1 MKKNA
6 YWFLAGFLVW
16 CIASAIWYLL
26 DVKGVLISDPKYFN
40 ATNRFVAIAE
50 ILFMLLG
57 ACLFGFAIAWWLKQA
72 EVFALE
78 NSVDEFKSEN
88 QNLAAKSNA
97 INHQFQSYRTKSV
110 SEISGMKL
118 KLSEAKHELDSLKK
132 KSEQEESTLQKL
144 KLEKAEKNQL
154 LQEKILESEKI
165 TAQLIQ
171 VESARQRLEQTNTAL
186 DNEVRQLRKLREE
199 KPSTSNRPLVVK
211 TSVKLPKDD
220 LTKIKGIGPFIEK
233 RLNMVGIYNFKQL
246 SELEPEMLERVG
258 AAIEFFPDRILRE
271 NWIGQAKMFAS
282 K

>member
-6 YWFLAGFLVW
+6 YWFLVGFVIW
-16 CIASAIWYLL
+16 CMASALWYLL

-72 EVFALE
+72 EVSSLE
-78 NSVDEFKSEN
+78 ISVDEFKAEN
-88 QNLAAKSNA
+88 QNLAAEGKTV
-97 INHQFQSYRTKSV
+97 NHQFQSYRAKSS
-110 SEISGMKL
+110 SEISAMKL
-118 KLSEAKHELDSLKK
+118 KLSELRHEVDNLKL
-132 KSEQEESTLQKL
+132 KSEQEGSSLQKL
-144 KLEKAEKNQL
+144 KLEKAEKSNI
-154 LQEKILESEKI
+154 LQEKIVESEKI

-171 VESARQRLEQTNTAL
+171 VESARQRLEQTNMAL
-186 DNEVRQLRKLREE
+186 DSEVRQLRKLREE
-199 KPSTSNRPLVVK
+199 KSSISNRPLVVK
-211 TSVKLPKDD
+211 TVAKLPKDD

>member
-16 CIASAIWYLL
+16 CVASALWYLL
-26 DVKGVLISDPKYFN
+26 DVKGVLISDPKFFN
-40 ATNRFVAIAE
+40 ATNRLVAIAE

-57 ACLFGFAIAWWLKQA
+57 ACLFGFGIAWWLKQS
-72 EVFALE
+72 EVFTLE
-78 NSVDEFKSEN
+78 NSLDEFKTDN
-88 QNLAAKSNA
+88 QNLIAKGQTVNR
-97 INHQFQSYRTKSV
+97 QFQSYRTKSS

-118 KLSEAKHELDSLKK
+118 KLSEVRHELDNLKV
-132 KSEQEESTLQKL
+132 KSEQEENSLQKL
-144 KLEKAEKNQL
+144 KLEKAEKNNL

-171 VESARQRLEQTNTAL
+171 VESARQRLEQTNMAL

-246 SELEPEMLERVG
+246 SELEPEMLERVST
-258 AAIEFFPDRILRE
+258 AIEFFPDRILRE
-271 NWIGQAKMFAS
+271 NWIGQAKMFTG